1 MEIRLAL
8 YDFDGVMT
16 DNKVMIDEN
25 GFESVIVNRSDGLAV
40 KLINELN
47 VKQIIISSES
57 NKVVNKRAQKL
68 GIECKQNV
76 ENKASAVEKLSKDL
90 SIMKDEI
97 AFIGNDLND
106 FEAMKIV
113 GFPLCPSDASQEIKD
128 ISKEI
133 LPSKGGSG
141 VIRDF
146 YDFLIIK

>member
-16 DNKVMIDEN
+16 DNKVMIYEN

-47 VKQIIISSES
+47 VKQIIVSSES

>member
-47 VKQIIISSES
+47 VKQIIVSSES